1 MASAGPGK
9 RGIYAFSR
17 ELDISSQPSLLPV
30 RYQHEDID
38 SLYLAHNLAIAWWFI
53 ILLYLLA
60 WLGTIAWRHHRQRS
74 LLEKQ
79 ASASAP

>member
-38 SLYLAHNLAIAWWFI
+38 SLYLAHNLAIAW
-53 ILLYLLA
+53 
-60 WLGTIAWRHHRQRS
+60 RHHRQRS